1 MGLLKNIDP
10 LLTADLLYVL
20 RAMGHGD
27 MLAVV
32 DCNFPAVEVA
42 TKVCTKGCVCLCALC
57 RLRLICDC
65 VMQTTT
71 GKLVVLAGSNAP
83 DTLDAITSV
92 LPIDAFVES
101 PLKHMSP
108 SPGIS
113 LPPAGAEVHAEAKA
127 AVAKHSPSQFAPL
140 ERYEFYDTARKAFA
154 VVQTSERRPYG
165 CFLLQKGV
173 VGESPTAPMI
183 GLCPPGL
190 FSSALS
196 CPRSLCCG
204 CPQAQTGRT
213 SCPEPHP
220 FSEAI

>member
-92 LPIDAFVES
+92 LPIDAFVDCTWATCLLVIEVRAS
-101 PLKHMSP
+101 SRACCSCCNCASIEFCFCP
-108 SPGIS
+108 SP
-113 LPPAGAEVHAEAKA
+113 
-127 AVAKHSPSQFAPL
+127 F
-140 ERYEFYDTARKAFA
+140 
-154 VVQTSERRPYG
+154 
-165 CFLLQKGV
+165 
-173 VGESPTAPMI
+173 
-183 GLCPPGL
+183 
-190 FSSALS
+190 
-196 CPRSLCCG
+196 
-204 CPQAQTGRT
+204 
-213 SCPEPHP
+213 
-220 FSEAI
+220 